1 MTAHF
6 TPELRQD
13 LAALAAKIA
22 TKVGHKIHSMR
33 SSGVQVAETKSS
45 LTDVVTEADQLAETM
60 VVEMLKRTRPEDAI
74 LGEEGTSHS
83 GTTGIT
89 WIIDP
94 IDGTVNYLYDL
105 PAYCVS
111 IAACVADSTAFADGQ
126 RAIAAAVYNPQTD
139 ELFVSAQGQGAT
151 RNGTQIHVNSAVS
164 LDTSLVA
171 TGFGY
176 TAERRSE
183 QAAILTRVLPKIRDI
198 RRIGTAAY
206 DLCLLA
212 SGRVDAYYERGIQPW
227 DYAAGALIATEAG
240 ATVLGRNEGAPAGE
254 PLFVAAH
261 AEIVRQLRDLIV
273 HA

>member
-1 MTAHF
+1 MTANF
-6 TPELRQD
+6 VPELRQD
-13 LAALAAKIA
+13 LATLAAKIA
-22 TKVGHKIHSMR
+22 TEVGQKVHSMR

-45 LTDVVTEADQLAETM
+45 LTDVVTEADRLAEAL
-60 VVEMLKRTRPEDAI
+60 VVETLQSTRPEDAI
-74 LGEEGTSHS
+74 LGEEGTAHS

-126 RAIAAAVYNPQTD
+126 RAIAGAVYNPQTD
-139 ELFVSAQGQGAT
+139 ELFVAAQGQGAT
-151 RNGTQIHVNSAVS
+151 RNGAQINVNSDVA
-164 LDTSLVA
+164 LNTSLVA

-183 QAAILTRVLPKIRDI
+183 QAAILMRVLPKIRDI

-240 ATVLGRNEGAPAGE
+240 ATLLGRDDATPVGE
-254 PLFVAAH
+254 PLFVAAPQ
-261 AEIVRQLRDLIV
+261 AIVRQLRDLIV
-273 HA
+273 QA